1 MIDIWYQFTNFV
13 PKMNDMKV
21 NLSKTVKNLCSN
33 QNMTL
38 KDLANK
44 MGIAS
49 ESLSRTLKG
58 NPKLATLEN
67 IAKCLNVDVRDLFP
81 SSKDNNA
88 VPLRSIIVYDGVT
101 YISDDLDGLINNVRE
116 ICSKEGIGLNKD

>member
-1 MIDIWYQFTNFV
+1 
-13 PKMNDMKV
+13 MNDMKV

-58 NPKLATLEN
+58 NPQLSTLESIATHLDVN
-67 IAKCLNVDVRDLFP
+67 ISELF
-81 SSKDNNA
+81 SSSHENNS
-88 VPLRSIIVYDGVT
+88 VSLHSIIVYNDRT
-101 YISDDLDGLINNVRE
+101 YVSDNLDSLISSIKE
-116 ICSKEGIGLNKD
+116 ICAKEGIEL